1 MKISRPQNHVACGCR
16 RKNFYL
22 ICHLHAPRPSIF
34 PFFLRLPLPSDP
46 FALSG
51 MCIIVC
57 AVFFCKWNECL
68 HISGI
73 NLSSWHETTGRWV
86 LGWMCSGRHT
96 LLELRYNWKWC
107 RLAFSHEGL
116 SFLSFPF
123 SGRAN
128 ESLMSTNC
136 SLSFLEEAL
145 ECITWLRIDDTETF
159 K

>member
-1 MKISRPQNHVACGCR
+1 MLLAVVGERTFTSYA
-16 RKNFYL
+16 
-22 ICHLHAPRPSIF
+22 ICMHHAQV
-34 PFFLRLPLPSDP
+34 FFLFFCGYPSPLIPLLFP
-46 FALSG
+46 
-51 MCIIVC
+51 VC
-57 AVFFCKWNECL
+57 VSLCVLCFFCKWNECL